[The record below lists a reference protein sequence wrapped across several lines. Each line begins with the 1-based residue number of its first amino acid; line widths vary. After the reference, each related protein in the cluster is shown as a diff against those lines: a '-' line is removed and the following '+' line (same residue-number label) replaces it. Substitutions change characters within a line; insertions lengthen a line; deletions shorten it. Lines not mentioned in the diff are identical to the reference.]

1 VTAARILVVED
12 SKAIRLPV
20 VTALSAHG
28 FELASAANG
37 GDLEKL
43 LPSFA
48 PDLVILDVMLPGRD
62 GFELLRVVRRT
73 STAAVLMLTARDSLA
88 DRLLGLTG
96 GADDYLIKPF
106 AMAELVAR
114 IHAVLRRSRP
124 GGSSISIDDLV
135 INDDATLV
143 QRGGDPLDLTETER
157 RLLATSTGKR
167 VIAGAPC
174 PVAMPP
180 RGWRD
185 RALHDLGRIGVAFV
199 PTPDGREALRVAAM
213 LALRVGARLH
223 VVTVVAGPAEVM
235 SYRIGED
242 VDRMYVS
249 AAKET
254 FEQSIE
260 QAISELASD
269 ITASG
274 EVIVGDDPVEM
285 LAAMANSSFDA
296 FFVGSRGYGPIRRV
310 LLGGVASRLLR
321 RLDIPAVI
329 VPRAG

>member
-1 VTAARILVVED
+1 M
-12 SKAIRLPV
+12 
-20 VTALSAHG
+20 
-28 FELASAANG
+28 N
-37 GDLEKL
+37 
-43 LPSFA
+43 SFDG
-48 PDLVILDVMLPGRD
+48 PLVIGYD
-62 GFELLRVVRRT
+62 G
-73 STAAVLMLTARDSLA
+73 AP
-88 DRLLGLTG
+88 G
-96 GADDYLIKPF
+96 GADALALGLGWSWQLSVRAVIVTVYPGPAPIGPGRVDVEWVADRRRDAERLLDEAQTVSSLAASVEFRAVGSGSASHGLHDVAEQLGASLI
-106 AMAELVAR
+106 
-114 IHAVLRRSRP
+114 VL
-124 GGSSISIDDLV
+124 GSQ
-135 INDDATLV
+135 A
-143 QRGGDPLDLTETER
+143 ER
-157 RLLATSTGKR
+157 RLLATSTGER

-185 RALHDLGRIGVAFV
+185 RASHDLGRIVVAFV

-269 ITASG
+269 VEAVG
-274 EVIVGDDPVEM
+274 EVVVGDDPVET
-285 LAAMANSSFDA
+285 LAGVANSSFDA
-296 FFVGSRGYGPIRRV
+296 LFMGSRAYGPVRRV

-321 RLDIPAVI
+321 RVDIPAVI

>member
-1 VTAARILVVED
+1 M
-12 SKAIRLPV
+12 
-20 VTALSAHG
+20 
-28 FELASAANG
+28 N
-37 GDLEKL
+37 
-43 LPSFA
+43 SF
-48 PDLVILDVMLPGRD
+48 DGSLVIGYD
-62 GFELLRVVRRT
+62 G
-73 STAAVLMLTARDSLA
+73 AP
-88 DRLLGLTG
+88 G
-96 GADDYLIKPF
+96 GADALPLGLGWARQLSVRAVIVTVYPGPAPIGPGRVDVEWVADRRREAERLLDEALTVSSPATSVEFKAVGSGSASHGLHDVAEELGASLI
-106 AMAELVAR
+106 
-114 IHAVLRRSRP
+114 VL
-124 GGSSISIDDLV
+124 GS
-135 INDDATLV
+135 
-143 QRGGDPLDLTETER
+143 QTER
-157 RLLATSTGKR
+157 RLLATSTGER

-185 RALHDLGRIGVAFV
+185 RASHDLDRIGVAFV

-260 QAISELASD
+260 QAISELAFD

-274 EVIVGDDPVEM
+274 EVIVGDDPVET
-285 LAAMANSSFDA
+285 LAGMANSSFDA

>member
-1 VTAARILVVED
+1 M
-12 SKAIRLPV
+12 
-20 VTALSAHG
+20 
-28 FELASAANG
+28 N
-37 GDLEKL
+37 
-43 LPSFA
+43 SFDG
-48 PDLVILDVMLPGRD
+48 PLVIGYD
-62 GFELLRVVRRT
+62 G
-73 STAAVLMLTARDSLA
+73 AP
-88 DRLLGLTG
+88 G
-96 GADDYLIKPF
+96 GADALALGLGWARQLSVRAVIVTVYPGPAPIGPGRVDVEWVADRRREAERLLDEALTVSSPATSVEFKAVGSGSASHGLHDVAEELGASLI
-106 AMAELVAR
+106 
-114 IHAVLRRSRP
+114 VL
-124 GGSSISIDDLV
+124 GS
-135 INDDATLV
+135 
-143 QRGGDPLDLTETER
+143 QTER
-157 RLLATSTGKR
+157 RLLATSTGER

-185 RALHDLGRIGVAFV
+185 RALHDLGRNGAAFV

-213 LALRVGARLH
+213 LALRGGARLH

-274 EVIVGDDPVEM
+274 EVIVGDDPVET
-285 LAAMANSSFDA
+285 LAGMANSSFDA
-296 FFVGSRGYGPIRRV
+296 LFMGSRGYGPMRRV

>member
-1 VTAARILVVED
+1 V
-12 SKAIRLPV
+12 
-20 VTALSAHG
+20 
-28 FELASAANG
+28 N
-37 GDLEKL
+37 
-43 LPSFA
+43 SFDG
-48 PDLVILDVMLPGRD
+48 PLVIGYD
-62 GFELLRVVRRT
+62 G
-73 STAAVLMLTARDSLA
+73 AP
-88 DRLLGLTG
+88 G
-96 GADDYLIKPF
+96 GADALALGLGWSRQLSVRAVIVTVYPGPAPIGPGRVDVEWVADRRREAERLLDEALTVSSPATSVEFKAVGSGSASHGLHDVAEELGASLI
-106 AMAELVAR
+106 
-114 IHAVLRRSRP
+114 VL
-124 GGSSISIDDLV
+124 GS
-135 INDDATLV
+135 
-143 QRGGDPLDLTETER
+143 QTER
-157 RLLATSTGKR
+157 RLLATSTGER

-274 EVIVGDDPVEM
+274 EVIVGDDPVET
-285 LAAMANSSFDA
+285 LAGMANSSFDA
-296 FFVGSRGYGPIRRV
+296 LFMGSRGYGPMRRV

>member
-1 VTAARILVVED
+1 V
-12 SKAIRLPV
+12 
-20 VTALSAHG
+20 
-28 FELASAANG
+28 N
-37 GDLEKL
+37 
-43 LPSFA
+43 SFDG
-48 PDLVILDVMLPGRD
+48 PLVIGYD
-62 GFELLRVVRRT
+62 G
-73 STAAVLMLTARDSLA
+73 AP
-88 DRLLGLTG
+88 G
-96 GADDYLIKPF
+96 GADALALGLGWSRQLSVRAVIVTVYPGPAPIGPGRVDVEWVADRRREAERLLDEALTVSSPATSVEFKAVGSGSASHGLHDVAEELGASLI
-106 AMAELVAR
+106 
-114 IHAVLRRSRP
+114 VL
-124 GGSSISIDDLV
+124 GS
-135 INDDATLV
+135 
-143 QRGGDPLDLTETER
+143 QTER
-157 RLLATSTGKR
+157 RLLATSTGER

-185 RALHDLGRIGVAFV
+185 RASHDLGRIVVAFV

-274 EVIVGDDPVEM
+274 EVIVGDDPVET
-285 LAAMANSSFDA
+285 LAGMANSSFDA
-296 FFVGSRGYGPIRRV
+296 LFMGSRGYGPMRRV

>member
-1 VTAARILVVED
+1 VT
-12 SKAIRLPV
+12 
-20 VTALSAHG
+20 
-28 FELASAANG
+28 
-37 GDLEKL
+37 
-43 LPSFA
+43 SFDG
-48 PDLVILDVMLPGRD
+48 PLVIGYD
-62 GFELLRVVRRT
+62 G
-73 STAAVLMLTARDSLA
+73 AP
-88 DRLLGLTG
+88 G
-96 GADDYLIKPF
+96 GADALALGLGWARQLSVRAVIVTVYPGPAPIGPGRVDVEWVADRRREAERLLDEALTVTSPATSVEFKAVGSGSASHGLHDVAEELGASLI
-106 AMAELVAR
+106 
-114 IHAVLRRSRP
+114 VL
-124 GGSSISIDDLV
+124 GS
-135 INDDATLV
+135 
-143 QRGGDPLDLTETER
+143 QTER
-157 RLLATSTGKR
+157 RLLPTSTGER

-185 RALHDLGRIGVAFV
+185 RASHDLGRIVVAFV
-199 PTPDGREALRVAAM
+199 PTLDGREALRVAAT
-213 LALRVGARLH
+213 LALRAGARLH

-274 EVIVGDDPVEM
+274 EVIVGDDPVGT
-285 LAAMANSSFDA
+285 LAAMANSSFDP

>member
-1 VTAARILVVED
+1 M
-12 SKAIRLPV
+12 
-20 VTALSAHG
+20 
-28 FELASAANG
+28 N
-37 GDLEKL
+37 
-43 LPSFA
+43 SFDG
-48 PDLVILDVMLPGRD
+48 PLVIGYD
-62 GFELLRVVRRT
+62 G
-73 STAAVLMLTARDSLA
+73 AP
-88 DRLLGLTG
+88 G
-96 GADDYLIKPF
+96 GADALALGLGWSRQLSVRAVIVTVYPGPAPIGPGRVDVEWVADQRREAERLLDEALTVSSPATSVEFKAVGSGSASHGLHDVAEQLGASLI
-106 AMAELVAR
+106 
-114 IHAVLRRSRP
+114 VL
-124 GGSSISIDDLV
+124 GS
-135 INDDATLV
+135 
-143 QRGGDPLDLTETER
+143 QTER
-157 RLLATSTGKR
+157 RLLATSTGER

-180 RGWRD
+180 PGWHD
-185 RALHDLGRIGVAFV
+185 RASHDLGRIGVAFV

-274 EVIVGDDPVEM
+274 EVIVGDDPVET

-296 FFVGSRGYGPIRRV
+296 LFMGSRGYGPVRRV

-321 RLDIPAVI
+321 RVDIPAVI

>member
-1 VTAARILVVED
+1 V
-12 SKAIRLPV
+12 
-20 VTALSAHG
+20 
-28 FELASAANG
+28 N
-37 GDLEKL
+37 
-43 LPSFA
+43 SFDG
-48 PDLVILDVMLPGRD
+48 PLVIGYD
-62 GFELLRVVRRT
+62 G
-73 STAAVLMLTARDSLA
+73 AP
-88 DRLLGLTG
+88 G
-96 GADDYLIKPF
+96 GADALALGLGWSRQLSVRAVIVTVYPGPAPIGPGRVDVEWVADRRREAERLLDEALTVSSPATSVEFRAVGSGSASHGLHDVAEELGASLI
-106 AMAELVAR
+106 
-114 IHAVLRRSRP
+114 VL
-124 GGSSISIDDLV
+124 GS
-135 INDDATLV
+135 
-143 QRGGDPLDLTETER
+143 QTER
-157 RLLATSTGKR
+157 RLLATSTGER

-185 RALHDLGRIGVAFV
+185 RASHDLGRIVVAFV

-235 SYRIGED
+235 SYRVGED
-242 VDRMYVS
+242 VDRMYAS

-260 QAISELASD
+260 QARSELASD

-274 EVIVGDDPVEM
+274 EVVVGDDPGET
-285 LAAMANSSFDA
+285 LAGMANSSFDVL
-296 FFVGSRGYGPIRRV
+296 FMGSRGYGPVRRV

-321 RLDIPAVI
+321 RVDIPAVI

>member
-1 VTAARILVVED
+1 V
-12 SKAIRLPV
+12 
-20 VTALSAHG
+20 
-28 FELASAANG
+28 N
-37 GDLEKL
+37 
-43 LPSFA
+43 SFDG
-48 PDLVILDVMLPGRD
+48 PLVIGYD
-62 GFELLRVVRRT
+62 G
-73 STAAVLMLTARDSLA
+73 AP
-88 DRLLGLTG
+88 G
-96 GADDYLIKPF
+96 GADALALGLGWSRQLSVRAVIVTVYPGPAPIGPGRVDVEWVADRRREAERLLDEALTVSSPATSVEFKAVGSGSASHGLHDVAEELGASLI
-106 AMAELVAR
+106 
-114 IHAVLRRSRP
+114 VL
-124 GGSSISIDDLV
+124 GS
-135 INDDATLV
+135 
-143 QRGGDPLDLTETER
+143 QTER
-157 RLLATSTGKR
+157 RLLATSTGER

-185 RALHDLGRIGVAFV
+185 RASHDLGRIGVAFV

-213 LALRVGARLH
+213 LALRGGARLH

>member
-1 VTAARILVVED
+1 M
-12 SKAIRLPV
+12 
-20 VTALSAHG
+20 
-28 FELASAANG
+28 N
-37 GDLEKL
+37 
-43 LPSFA
+43 SFDG
-48 PDLVILDVMLPGRD
+48 PLVIGYD
-62 GFELLRVVRRT
+62 G
-73 STAAVLMLTARDSLA
+73 AP
-88 DRLLGLTG
+88 G
-96 GADDYLIKPF
+96 GADALALGLGWARQLSVRAVIVTVYPGPAPIGPGRVDVEWVADRRREAERLLDEALTVSSPATSVEFKAVGSGSASHGLHDVAEELGASLI
-106 AMAELVAR
+106 
-114 IHAVLRRSRP
+114 VL
-124 GGSSISIDDLV
+124 GS
-135 INDDATLV
+135 
-143 QRGGDPLDLTETER
+143 QTER
-157 RLLATSTGKR
+157 RLLATSTGER

-185 RALHDLGRIGVAFV
+185 RASHDLGRIVVAFV

>member
-1 VTAARILVVED
+1 M
-12 SKAIRLPV
+12 
-20 VTALSAHG
+20 
-28 FELASAANG
+28 N
-37 GDLEKL
+37 
-43 LPSFA
+43 SFDG
-48 PDLVILDVMLPGRD
+48 PLVIGYD
-62 GFELLRVVRRT
+62 G
-73 STAAVLMLTARDSLA
+73 AP
-88 DRLLGLTG
+88 G
-96 GADDYLIKPF
+96 GADALALGLGWSRQLSVRAVIVTVYPGPAPIGPGRVDVEWVADRRREAERLLDEALTVSSPATSVEFKAVGSGSASHGLHDVAEELGASLI
-106 AMAELVAR
+106 
-114 IHAVLRRSRP
+114 VL
-124 GGSSISIDDLV
+124 GS
-135 INDDATLV
+135 
-143 QRGGDPLDLTETER
+143 QTER
-157 RLLATSTGKR
+157 RLLATSTGER

-185 RALHDLGRIGVAFV
+185 RASHDLDRIGVAFV

>member
-1 VTAARILVVED
+1 MNSFDGPL
-12 SKAIRLPV
+12 AI
-20 VTALSAHG
+20 G
-28 FELASAANG
+28 YDG
-37 GDLEKL
+37 
-43 LPSFA
+43 A
-48 PDLVILDVMLPGRD
+48 P
-62 GFELLRVVRRT
+62 
-73 STAAVLMLTARDSLA
+73 
-88 DRLLGLTG
+88 G
-96 GADDYLIKPF
+96 GADALALGLGWSRQLSVRAVIVTVYPGPAPIGPGRVDVEWVADRRREAERLLDEALTVSSPATSVEFKAVGSGSASHGLHDVAEELGASLI
-106 AMAELVAR
+106 
-114 IHAVLRRSRP
+114 VL
-124 GGSSISIDDLV
+124 GS
-135 INDDATLV
+135 
-143 QRGGDPLDLTETER
+143 QTER
-157 RLLATSTGKR
+157 RLLATSTGER

-185 RALHDLGRIGVAFV
+185 RASHDLGRIVVAFV

-223 VVTVVAGPAEVM
+223 LVTVVAGPAEVM

-242 VDRMYVS
+242 IDRMYAS

-274 EVIVGDDPVEM
+274 EVIVGDDPVET

-296 FFVGSRGYGPIRRV
+296 LFMGSRGYGPVRRV

-321 RLDIPAVI
+321 RVDIPAVI

>member
-1 VTAARILVVED
+1 M
-12 SKAIRLPV
+12 
-20 VTALSAHG
+20 
-28 FELASAANG
+28 N
-37 GDLEKL
+37 
-43 LPSFA
+43 SFDG
-48 PDLVILDVMLPGRD
+48 PLVIGYD
-62 GFELLRVVRRT
+62 G
-73 STAAVLMLTARDSLA
+73 AP
-88 DRLLGLTG
+88 G
-96 GADDYLIKPF
+96 GADALALGLGWSRQLSVRAVIVTVYPGPAPIGPGRVDVEWVADRRREAERLLDEALTVSSPATSVEFKAVGSGSASHGLHDVAEELGASLI
-106 AMAELVAR
+106 
-114 IHAVLRRSRP
+114 VL
-124 GGSSISIDDLV
+124 GS
-135 INDDATLV
+135 
-143 QRGGDPLDLTETER
+143 QTER
-157 RLLATSTGKR
+157 RLLATSTGER

-274 EVIVGDDPVEM
+274 EVIVGDDPVET
-285 LAAMANSSFDA
+285 LAGMANSSFDA
-296 FFVGSRGYGPIRRV
+296 LFMGSRGYGPMRRV